1 MTDYLLKLVPV
12 EPFQLVYDNDIDSFI
27 PELWANEALL
37 ILENNMVAAN
47 LVYRDFEPYVA
58 NFGDTVH
65 TRRFGAINPKR
76 KVYADN
82 VVVQD
87 VSAADV
93 AILLNQHIHTS
104 FLIRDGEESKAFQDL
119 VNAFLK
125 PAMIGQANFI
135 DQMILG
141 QYPFFLGNSYGT
153 LGALD
158 STNAKVNILGT
169 RQVMNQNKAPLQ
181 GRAMVLNPASEA
193 AILSLDL
200 FLGALNVGDQGQA
213 LKEAA
218 LGRKLSFDMYM
229 DQNMSSVPAVST
241 ATSDTTSAAYPAGT
255 TSMVLVSVVTYTAG
269 EWVTV
274 AGDMTPLQVVSYTAG
289 TKTLVVA
296 APGLKHAVASGAA
309 VKGYTPGAVNL
320 SGGYALG
327 YAKEITVSGFSVAP
341 QIGQFVTFAAS
352 TTPYT
357 IMAVNGLVGIT
368 LDRPLDA
375 AINNSDA
382 VNLGPPGN
390 YNLAFVPNAIALVV
404 RPLAKPKAGT
414 GALSA
419 VANYNGLSI
428 RTTITYDG
436 NKQGHLVTL
445 DMLAGIKVLDTN
457 LGAVLL
463 G

>member
-119 VNAFLK
+119 VSAFLK

-158 STNAKVNILGT
+158 STNAKVNI
-169 RQVMNQNKAPLQ
+169 
-181 GRAMVLNPASEA
+181 
-193 AILSLDL
+193 
-200 FLGALNVGDQGQA
+200 
-213 LKEAA
+213 
-218 LGRKLSFDMYM
+218 
-229 DQNMSSVPAVST
+229 
-241 ATSDTTSAAYPAGT
+241 
-255 TSMVLVSVVTYTAG
+255 
-269 EWVTV
+269 
-274 AGDMTPLQVVSYTAG
+274 
-289 TKTLVVA
+289 
-296 APGLKHAVASGAA
+296 
-309 VKGYTPGAVNL
+309 
-320 SGGYALG
+320 
-327 YAKEITVSGFSVAP
+327 
-341 QIGQFVTFAAS
+341 
-352 TTPYT
+352 
-357 IMAVNGLVGIT
+357 
-368 LDRPLDA
+368 
-375 AINNSDA
+375 
-382 VNLGPPGN
+382 
-390 YNLAFVPNAIALVV
+390 
-404 RPLAKPKAGT
+404 
-414 GALSA
+414 
-419 VANYNGLSI
+419 
-428 RTTITYDG
+428 
-436 NKQGHLVTL
+436 
-445 DMLAGIKVLDTN
+445 
-457 LGAVLL
+457 
-463 G
+463 